1 MPPRALLF
9 AIDDCLVDWS
19 DAIQAAVANALA
31 VLNLSSE
38 PLAARSLG
46 EEITSYTWHMR
57 EGRVVERAHWR
68 LFFEPGEPIDRAFPG
83 YPPSMRR
90 EAARMFHAALKPA
103 LFADVLPSLSALSSR
118 PLGVLSNSSLAR
130 VTLRRLGVLD
140 RFAVV
145 AIAEDP
151 HRKPHKD
158 AFARACGVLGL
169 PPGDVAFVG
178 SSLANDVESA
188 VNAGHA
194 PVFWIDRFSERRP
207 VPRGATRIRSLS
219 DLPALL

>member
-46 EEITSYTWHMR
+46 EEITSYTWRMR

-151 HRKPHKD
+151 TGNRTKTLLRGP
-158 AFARACGVLGL
+158 AVCLG
-169 PPGDVAFVG
+169 
-178 SSLANDVESA
+178 S
-188 VNAGHA
+188 
-194 PVFWIDRFSERRP
+194 
-207 VPRGATRIRSLS
+207 
-219 DLPALL
+219 LPATLPLSVVASPTTSKVLSTPDTHPCSG